1 MTQSL
6 WVVIPAG
13 VLLLAFIL
21 FAFRQGL
28 QVTSKPRGTPPEET
42 ANYTVSRDD

>member
-13 VLLLAFIL
+13 VLLLAFIV
-21 FAFRQGL
+21 FAFRQGM
-28 QVTSKPRGTPPEET
+28 QVTSKPRATPPEET

>member
-13 VLLLAFIL
+13 VLLLSFIV
-21 FAFRQGL
+21 FAFRQGM

>member
-13 VLLLAFIL
+13 VLLLAFIV
-21 FAFRQGL
+21 FAFRQGM

-42 ANYTVSRDD
+42 ANYTVSRND

>member
-13 VLLLAFIL
+13 VLLLAFIV
-21 FAFRQGL
+21 FAFRQGMK
-28 QVTSKPRGTPPEET
+28 VTSKPRGTPPEET

>member
-13 VLLLAFIL
+13 VLLLAFII
-21 FAFRQGL
+21 FAFRQGM
-28 QVTSKPRGTPPEET
+28 QVTSKPKGTPPEET

>member
-13 VLLLAFIL
+13 VLLLAFIV
-21 FAFRQGL
+21 FAFRQGM
-28 QVTSKPRGTPPEET
+28 QVTSKPKGTPPEET

>member
-28 QVTSKPRGTPPEET
+28 QVTGKPRGTPPEET

>member
-13 VLLLAFIL
+13 VLLLAFIV
-21 FAFRQGL
+21 FAFRQGM
-28 QVTSKPRGTPPEET
+28 QITSKPRGTPPEET

>member
-13 VLLLAFIL
+13 VLLLAFIV
-21 FAFRQGL
+21 FAFRQGM
-28 QVTSKPRGTPPEET
+28 QVTSKPRGTPPEEA